1 MDPVRPAA
9 DAPHASSIGALPE
22 LRDVRMHRETVS
34 TPGRLHPGFIPCP
47 DRRAVVCLGH
57 VI

>member
-1 MDPVRPAA
+1 MDPVRPASG
-9 DAPHASSIGALPE
+9 APQASSTGAFPE
-22 LRDVRMHRETVS
+22 LREVRMQRETGS